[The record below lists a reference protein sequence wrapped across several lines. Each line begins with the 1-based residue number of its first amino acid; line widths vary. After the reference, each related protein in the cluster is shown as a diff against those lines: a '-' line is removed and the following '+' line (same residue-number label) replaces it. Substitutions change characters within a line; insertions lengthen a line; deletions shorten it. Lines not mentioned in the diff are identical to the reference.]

1 MTLTDKDVKEAL
13 LYMAESGAFP
23 NELALSRWAITDEAE
38 PHLRYWLAE
47 GRRPL
52 PTISEEIDLEAAN
65 ADLAAQDALAADIA
79 ARFTPEPT
87 STYNP
92 QTVIDMFNLGWFG
105 QGPAFWRWVETDAAL
120 PYIAACAAMRHA
132 PEPGELADVLT
143 SDPATEA
150 IEDPD
155 FLAAL
160 AASIEAT
167 FGRSDAAPTT
177 VAILPRNHLWN

>member
-1 MTLTDKDVKEAL
+1 MKEAL
-13 LYMAESGAFP
+13 LYMAKSGAFP
-23 NELALSRWAITDEAE
+23 DDLALSRWAITDEAE

-52 PTISEEIDLEAAN
+52 PAKSEDIDLEAAK
-65 ADLAAQDALAADIA
+65 ADVTAQDVLAADIA

-87 STYNP
+87 SIYNP
-92 QTVIDMFNLGWFG
+92 QTVTDMFHSGWFG
-105 QGPAFWRWVETDAAL
+105 QGPAFWRWVETDAAQ
-120 PYIAACAAMRHA
+120 PYIAACAAMRRA
-132 PEPGELADVLT
+132 PTPGELADVMT
-143 SDPATEA
+143 PDPTTQA

-167 FGRSDAAPTT
+167 FGRPDEMTT
-177 VAILPRNHLWN
+177 SAVASSRDRLWN